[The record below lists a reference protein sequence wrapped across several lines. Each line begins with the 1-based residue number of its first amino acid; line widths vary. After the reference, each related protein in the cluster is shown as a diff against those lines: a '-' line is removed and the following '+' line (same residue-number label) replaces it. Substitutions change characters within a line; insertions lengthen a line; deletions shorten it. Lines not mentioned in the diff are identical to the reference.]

1 MLPRGINVKV
11 LNRLVEDMKKSG
23 LIAERHSYSIRI
35 MYRNRIVASIH
46 LYPGYDSAVVKL
58 YGDEEANRVV
68 LETTVEL
75 LKKHLPWF
83 KVEFHVI
90 TH

>member
-35 MYRNRIVASIH
+35 MYRSHIVASIH
-46 LYPGYDSAVVKL
+46 LYPGYDNAVVKL

-75 LKKHLPWF
+75 LKKHLPGF
-83 KVEFHVI
+83 KVEFQVI